1 MNKYVTQ
8 QRFAEIAKYWQDWQI
23 SFVRNIILVENYT
36 VSKSATSAS
45 RNPLCDILT
54 EKPLK
59 KLNMKNTLFELYS
72 RRANEFEEIKTK
84 VINGKAYGPFLMSP
98 NLEYSN
104 QNNKLLIIGQE
115 TKGWENYKDITKQMG
130 VYEGFNLGINYY
142 SSPFWNVMR
151 KVERAL
157 KNKEYSSAWTNI
169 SKFDVDRKR
178 PTGENEQIISKL
190 DNLLIEELEI
200 TKPKICIFFTSHT
213 FDYRIK
219 RIFSEI
225 EFVSVPGFEK
235 KALCK
240 LKHKDLPNETYRTYH
255 PRYLRTGKMETKFIE
270 FIKTI

>member
-1 MNKYVTQ
+1 
-8 QRFAEIAKYWQDWQI
+8 
-23 SFVRNIILVENYT
+23 
-36 VSKSATSAS
+36 
-45 RNPLCDILT
+45 
-54 EKPLK
+54 
-59 KLNMKNTLFELYS
+59 MKNTLFELYS
-72 RRANEFEEIKTK
+72 RKANEFEDVKTQVK
-84 VINGKAYGPFLMSP
+84 SGKTYGPFLMSP
-98 NLEYSN
+98 NSEYSK

-115 TKGWENYKDITKQMG
+115 TKGWENYKDITKQMA

-178 PTGENEQIISKL
+178 PTGENEKIISKL

-213 FDYRIK
+213 FDHRIK
-219 RIFSEI
+219 KIFSEI

-235 KALCK
+235 KVLCK

-255 PRYLRTGKMETKFIE
+255 PRYLRTGKMENKFIE